1 MVTVMFEF
9 VTPHVLFRTQIHT
22 LRETLPGVLDG
33 LGRAFTM
40 RASRPVACASCCRC
54 SAIRKRRK
62 PIEDLHSRFKRLGRS
77 LGRVRDADVILALL
91 ASLETRMPHAAPALV
106 VLRQQREHDR
116 LKLLRKLVKRL
127 ERLEAV
133 RMIETLAEHRLAFPG
148 ALAWSVRTGHTWRR
162 DLDYTLR
169 ERALATREAIDHA
182 TGVYFPARVHAAR
195 IAIKK
200 MRYAMEIAHAI
211 GQADRSAAIREL
223 KKAQDVLGDLHDRQ
237 DLVDNLTE
245 SYPDDRSEIGNQ
257 VSLLKQVIDAECHDL
272 HRRYLARRAAIQE
285 ICAHERR
292 HRNGTHTRGRGCG
305 SGALAISSGH
315 LRKTSLSFR

>member
-33 LGRAFTM
+33 DWTSIHDARIATRRVRELLPLLGDG
-40 RASRPVACASCCRC
+40 
-54 SAIRKRRK
+54 KRRK

-91 ASLETRMPHAAPALV
+91 ASLETHMPHAAPALV

-116 LKLLRKLVKRL
+116 LQLLRKLVKRL

-133 RMIETLAEHRLAFPG
+133 RMIETLDEHRLAFPG
-148 ALAWSVRTGHTWRR
+148 ALAWSVRTGHSWRR

-237 DLVDNLTE
+237 DLADNLTE

-272 HRRYLARRAAIQE
+272 HGRYLARRAAIQE

-292 HRNGTHTRGRGCG
+292 HRNGTHTRTLVAAA
-305 SGALAISSGH
+305 GALAISSGIYAR
-315 LRKTSLSFR
+315 LR